1 MSFCLA
7 DSQKA
12 PKEVNVELGVEAQV
26 GGHQTA
32 GITQTGG
39 KAFQAKGTPRTKVQC
54 HEKDCHNWVNGEK
67 FSTSCS
73 DSSLTKSII

>member
-1 MSFCLA
+1 MSFCLGN
-7 DSQKA
+7 SQKA

-32 GITQTGG
+32 GVTQKGR
-39 KAFQAKGTPRTKVQC
+39 KAFQAKGTPRTRIQG
-54 HEKDCHNWVNGEK
+54 HEKDCHSQVNGEK

-73 DSSLTKSII
+73 DYNKKNNMI